1 MGGLTLWVASGDM
14 LFQEIFFY
22 VYALRSI
29 LVHSETNMTKNG
41 PILIEQ
47 TRQLELPKYFRHVD
61 QVFATRGLVTF
72 RVA

>member
-1 MGGLTLWVASGDM
+1 MGGLTLWVVSGDM
-14 LFQEIFFY
+14 FFQEIFFY

-47 TRQLELPKYFRHVD
+47 TRQLELPKYF
-61 QVFATRGLVTF
+61 
-72 RVA
+72 